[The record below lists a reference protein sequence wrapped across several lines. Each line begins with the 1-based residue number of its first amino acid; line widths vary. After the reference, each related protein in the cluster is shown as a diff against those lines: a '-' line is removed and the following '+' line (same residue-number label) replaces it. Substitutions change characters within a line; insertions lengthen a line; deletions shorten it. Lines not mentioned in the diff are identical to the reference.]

1 MSSRKVLLIA
11 LAILT
16 IFTFISCG
24 SPSDPASPTV
34 NNDTGGNP
42 SGNQAGGSNDAIPIP
57 MVFMTGGPA
66 NKVTEKPAD
75 YPVDIESEVKEST
88 VFFDATELNPVI
100 VDSYFIAETETTYAK
115 WYEVYKWATDAARG
129 SGIYSFANAGREG
142 DDGVDGAVPTEGNL
156 EPVTSISYR
165 DAIIW
170 CNAASEKEGLTPAYW
185 LAGTTDYSDSS
196 KVIRK
201 SETRTEAADG
211 TGKAENAVVNPASN
225 GYRLPTELEWEFAA
239 RGGSPVKY
247 TWHRPHYIADS
258 VEELDMYCVYYD
270 NSNMHTAPVKSKS
283 GGTLGLYD
291 INGNITE
298 LCYAETTQYAFF
310 RGGGFTD
317 NESVCVNN
325 HKHDIP
331 FWDRGYDVGFRT
343 VRSIIHMEMKQIT
356 GGTVT
361 SRPTDV
367 DVGASDDPF
376 YTCGVFAFLQPSS
389 PIQVNSFA
397 IAETETTYDKWYE
410 VYKWA
415 TEETSP
421 SYRYTF
427 ITKGKEGGTG
437 TTGAAPVSS
446 APRPVSDISWRDA
459 IVWCNAASEME
470 GLTPVYWKPG
480 TTEYTSKSNVL
491 RKAQTSAE
499 ASAGSGDAELAVIN
513 PDADGYRLPKEIE
526 WEFAARGGSTSG
538 TAWNGKYAG
547 TDGENSLS
555 TYAVYRQKMEDGA
568 SPVKTKKPNAAGL
581 YDMSGNVWEWCQ
593 DEDLYDEHSYSYHY
607 RFRRGGD
614 YQNRASYCTVT
625 YRISNN
631 PSDYMGNR
639 TGFRVAQNVPATN

>member
-34 NNDTGGNP
+34 K
-42 SGNQAGGSNDAIPIP
+42 NDAGPIA
-57 MVFMTGGPA
+57 MVCMTGGPA

-75 YPVDIESEVKEST
+75 YPETIEFEEKEST
-88 VFFDATELNPVI
+88 VFFDARPSNPVI

-170 CNAASEKEGLTPAYW
+170 CNAASEKEGLIPAYW
-185 LAGTTDYSDSS
+185 LEGTTDYSDSS

-201 SETRTEAADG
+201 SETRAEVADR

-239 RGGSPVKY
+239 RGGSPVNNQLNPGNY
-247 TWHRPHYIADS
+247 TWHRPYYIADS

-291 INGNITE
+291 INGNVTE
-298 LCYAETTQYAFF
+298 LCYVINGQNGVE
-310 RGGGFTD
+310 RGGCYLQNAITCCNTYRFPFF
-317 NESVCVNN
+317 SVSEC
-325 HKHDIP
+325 DIT
-331 FWDRGYDVGFRT
+331 RGFRT
-343 VRSIIHMEMKQIT
+343 VRSIIHMDMVAIT
-356 GGTVT
+356 GGTVNAK
-361 SRPTDV
+361 PNDV
-367 DVGASDDPF
+367 DFTASD
-376 YTCGVFAFLQPSS
+376 YTEYTGGVFAHATSSS
-389 PIQVNSFA
+389 PIQVDSFA

-499 ASAGSGDAELAVIN
+499 VSAGLGDAELAVIN
-513 PDADGYRLPKEIE
+513 PNADGYRLPKEIE

-547 TDGENSLS
+547 TDDENSLS
-555 TYAVYRQKMEDGA
+555 TYAVYRQPMKDGA
-568 SPVKTKKPNAAGL
+568 SPVKTKEPNAAGL

-614 YQNRASYCTVT
+614 YQNGAPKCTVT